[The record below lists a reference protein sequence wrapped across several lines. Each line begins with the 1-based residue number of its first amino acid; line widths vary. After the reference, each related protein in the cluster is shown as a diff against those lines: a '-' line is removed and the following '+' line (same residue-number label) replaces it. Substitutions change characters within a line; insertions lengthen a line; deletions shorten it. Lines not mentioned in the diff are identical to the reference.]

1 LVAGWPCVATVEI
14 RQKEI
19 YFTMENVT
27 QDTNPDPVITIL
39 GCGVNGLSSG
49 ILLLEEGYKVKIWA
63 KDLPPHTTSNIAAA
77 VWYPYKVAP
86 EAKVAD
92 WGERSYE
99 IFCELASIPET
110 GIRILPG
117 VELFREPTPDPV
129 WSSYVRNYRH
139 AQPEELPA
147 GYHDG
152 YFFDSP
158 VIDTGIYM
166 GYLVNRFQQLGGEI
180 IRREIGSLS
189 EAFEE
194 SHLVVN
200 CTGLGARSLLGDK
213 EVYPIRGQIIR
224 VSRTALKDF
233 FVSADNYGTANYII
247 PRSNDCILGGTAEAG
262 EWSLEPDAATAKKI
276 WEVCSQLV
284 PEVAQTQVL
293 EHLVGLR
300 PARKEVRLEAEVLPD
315 AKVVIHNYGHGG
327 AGVTISWGCAEQVLS
342 LVKVFSPKELTLGQG
357 KV

>member
-1 LVAGWPCVATVEI
+1 
-14 RQKEI
+14 
-19 YFTMENVT
+19 MEKVN
-27 QDTNPDPVITIL
+27 QETNPIITVL

-49 ILLLEEGYKVKIWA
+49 ILLLEAGYPVRIWA
-63 KDLPPHTTSNIAAA
+63 KDLPPQTTSNIAAA

-99 IFCELASIPET
+99 IFCGLAANEET
-110 GIRILPG
+110 GVRLLPG
-117 VELFREPTPDPV
+117 VELTREPTPDPV
-129 WSSYVRNYRH
+129 WSSYVRNFRH
-139 AQPEELPA
+139 ALPEELPA
-147 GYHDG
+147 GYRDG
-152 YFFDSP
+152 FFFDSP

-166 GYLVNRFQQLGGEI
+166 AYLIRRFQQLGGQI
-180 IRREIGSLS
+180 IQHKISSLS
-189 EAFEE
+189 EAFQE
-194 SHLVVN
+194 SQLVIN

-224 VSRTALKDF
+224 VSRTNLKDF

-262 EWSLEPDAATAKKI
+262 EWSLEPDMATAEKI

-284 PEVAQTQVL
+284 PEVAQTQIL

-342 LVKVFSPKELTLGQG
+342 LVKVFNPRELTLGQG